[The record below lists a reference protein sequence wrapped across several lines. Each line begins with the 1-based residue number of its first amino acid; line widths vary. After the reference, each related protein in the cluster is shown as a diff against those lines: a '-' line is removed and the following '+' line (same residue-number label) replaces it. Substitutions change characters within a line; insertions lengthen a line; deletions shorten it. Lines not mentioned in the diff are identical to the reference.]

1 MPNRTRQLAENALM
15 LGIAAVLLFL
25 GTYTFVSGI
34 ALTVVPVP
42 FILLAVR
49 RTVRDMLFIVGCFGV
64 LGLIIAGLGGI
75 LSALLMGLV
84 GATMGM
90 LYKKRETAVAAV
102 VGGAG
107 AFLVATVVSL
117 AISIYVMGVDF
128 TGELRQAG
136 ERLINGEVPLP
147 FPPGM
152 SEAEWK
158 NQVQQQIGMILSLL
172 PFLFVSASFVMSLLN
187 HWLARLISKRLARPL
202 PMLKPLREWS
212 FPRSLLYY
220 YFIALLLLLLFQDQL
235 EGHFW
240 GDALL
245 NVKIMLDV
253 LFALQ
258 GLSLCLL
265 FFFKKNWKGMTPVLI
280 VSLFIFPYLTNI
292 LSLIGIFDLGVGLR
306 NKLQTRK

>member
-15 LGIAAVLLFL
+15 LGIAAVLLFF

-34 ALTVVPVP
+34 ALTLVPVP

-49 RTVRDMLFIVGCFGV
+49 RSVRDMLLIVGCFGI

-84 GATMGM
+84 GMTMGM
-90 LYKKRETAVAAV
+90 LYKQRDTAFAAV

-107 AFLVATVVSL
+107 AFLAATVASL

-128 TGELRQAG
+128 TGELRQAS
-136 ERLINGEVPLP
+136 ERLINGEVPIPL
-147 FPPGM
+147 PPGL

-158 NQVQQQIGMILSLL
+158 SQVQQQIDMILSLL
-172 PFLFVSASFVMSLLN
+172 PLLFVMASFVMSLLN

-202 PMLKPLREWS
+202 PALKPLREWS

-220 YFIALLLLLLFQDQL
+220 YFFALLSLLLFQSKL
-235 EGHFW
+235 EGTFW

-253 LFALQ
+253 LFAIQ

-265 FFFKKNWKGMTPVLI
+265 FFYLKNWKGIAPVLV

-292 LSLIGIFDLGVGLR
+292 LSLIGILDMGVGLR
-306 NKLQTRK
+306 NRLQSRK